1 MARSRNRGSR
11 SRNQVIRAAWRASR
25 PGLVAVGIF
34 SAFINV
40 LKFSVPLYML
50 HAFDRV
56 PASRSIET
64 LVMLTLIVIVAVI
77 AGLALEVVR
86 RRMLSRW
93 GIWIEQ
99 QFGVR
104 LLHASLANRST
115 SDTPTAPEALGELV
129 NLRSF
134 VTRSAAS
141 WLDVV
146 WAPLFFFGI
155 YLIHP
160 MLGAVGV
167 ATIVILLLIGPL
179 QDLITRGTRR
189 ASRQAES
196 AADRI
201 VAGAE
206 RNIETVG
213 ALTMSTSLTE
223 RWRRSNIAH
232 LEERD
237 RSEANIALFRTM
249 MRGLGQCFRIALIG
263 VGIWLFLQNEAT
275 LGGIFAA
282 RMMGGFGY
290 ALAERAVRDWRALKE
305 AGVSYQ
311 RVKQLL
317 SEESERETSVA
328 ETTSESELIVDSVSF
343 KYYGRRDYVVR
354 RLSIEVGRG
363 ELLLIIGDAA
373 TGKTTLSRLLI
384 GLLQPQYG
392 QIRLGDVDVW
402 RLPPEMR
409 AQLIGYLP
417 QHTELFHG
425 TVRENI
431 ARMGEGNFSDVL
443 AAAKLANI
451 HDTIIR
457 LPQGYD
463 TEISEDTT
471 GLSGSERKRI
481 ALARAIYGTPRVLVL
496 DEPAAN
502 LDRPSR
508 RAMETAIVELK
519 RAGTSIVMTQ
529 TAPSVRS
536 SRIADKF
543 LTLGGKEPEISVA
556 AGANDVP
563 GRPGSAELRA
573 VK

>member
-1 MARSRNRGSR
+1 
-11 SRNQVIRAAWRASR
+11 
-25 PGLVAVGIF
+25 
-34 SAFINV
+34 
-40 LKFSVPLYML
+40 ML
-50 HAFDRV
+50 SAFDRV
-56 PASRSIET
+56 PASRSVET
-64 LVMLTLIVIVAVI
+64 LIMLTLIVIVALI
-77 AGLALEVVR
+77 TGLALEVVR

-115 SDTPTAPEALGELV
+115 SDTPTAPEALGELS

-134 VTRSAAS
+134 VTRSGTS

-155 YLIHP
+155 YLVHP
-160 MLGAVGV
+160 LLGWVTIGA
-167 ATIVILLLIGPL
+167 IVILLLLGPL

-249 MRGLGQCFRIALIG
+249 MRGLGQCYRIAMIG

-282 RMMGGFGY
+282 RMMGSFGY
-290 ALAERAVRDWRALKE
+290 SLAERAVRDWRSLKE
-305 AGVSYQ
+305 AGTSYQ

-317 SEESERETSVA
+317 SEEGEREASVA
-328 ETTSESELIVDSVSF
+328 ESTSEAELIVDSVSF

-373 TGKTTLSRLLI
+373 TGKTTLARLLI

-392 QIRLGDVDVW
+392 QIRLGDVEIW

-431 ARMGEGNFSDVL
+431 ARMGEGKFSDVL

-451 HDTIIR
+451 HDIIVR

-463 TEISEDTT
+463 TEISEETT

-508 RAMETAIVELK
+508 RAMEAAIVELK

-543 LTLGGKEPEISVA
+543 LTLS
-556 AGANDVP
+556 
-563 GRPGSAELRA
+563 
-573 VK
+573 

>member
-1 MARSRNRGSR
+1 
-11 SRNQVIRAAWRASR
+11 V
-25 PGLVAVGIF
+25 VF

-40 LKFSVPLYML
+40 LKFAVPLYML
-50 HAFDRV
+50 HVFDRV

-64 LVMLTLIVIVAVI
+64 LVMLTLIVIVALI

-93 GIWIEQ
+93 GIWIDQ

-104 LLHASLANRST
+104 LLHISLANRPF
-115 SDTPTAPEALGELV
+115 SDTPTAPEALAELST
-129 NLRSF
+129 LRSF
-134 VTRSAAS
+134 VTKSGTS

-146 WAPLFFFGI
+146 WAPLFFFGV

-160 MLGAVGV
+160 LLGALGV
-167 ATIVILLLIGPL
+167 ATIFVLLLLGPL

-196 AADRI
+196 AADKI
-201 VAGAE
+201 VSGAE

-232 LEERD
+232 LEETD
-237 RSEANIALFRTM
+237 RSEANYALFRTM

-263 VGIWLFLQNEAT
+263 VGIWLFLQNAVT

-305 AGVSYQ
+305 ARASYQ
-311 RVKQLL
+311 QVKRLL
-317 SEESERETSVA
+317 ADEGDKEASVA
-328 ETTSESELIVDSVSF
+328 ETVGQSALTVDGASF
-343 KYYGRRDYVVR
+343 RYYSRRDYIVR
-354 RLSIEVGRG
+354 RLSFEVSPG

-384 GLLQPQYG
+384 GLLQPQHG
-392 QIRLGDVDVW
+392 QIRLGDIEVW
-402 RLPPEMR
+402 RLPPDMR
-409 AQLIGYLP
+409 TQLIGYLP

-431 ARMGEGNFSDVL
+431 ARMGEGRFADVV

-451 HDTIIR
+451 HDVIVR
-457 LPQGYD
+457 LPHGYD
-463 TEISEDTT
+463 TEISEEAT

-508 RAMETAIVELK
+508 RAMEAAIVELK
-519 RAGTSIVMTQ
+519 QAGSSIIMTQ

-543 LTLGGKEPEISVA
+543 LTLGGKEPEISIA
-556 AGANDVP
+556 P
-563 GRPGSAELRA
+563 PGSSDLAGRTGTVDLRA